1 MPKLQNAHI
10 SGTLD
15 YYGDQLGT
23 LERIRLK
30 ILETFALFGYTP
42 VEFPILQTADIFLER
57 SGEEIRRRMYVFN
70 DPGGRELCL
79 RPEMT
84 IPACRLFLQ
93 TLHQPGG
100 VARLSY
106 YGPAFR
112 YESPSK
118 GRYRQFSQAG
128 VECLGATDAE
138 AAEAEVVGLAVQ
150 CAHAVGVEQ
159 FRTKIGD
166 LSLVHAFLDG
176 LPIPE
181 RWRTR
186 LKRHFWRPQTFRKLL
201 EYILAEQAEP
211 LEHGELP
218 SPYHPLQDALTLL
231 GPERARLAVEEVLAL
246 VDIRHIGGRGAE
258 EIAARFVDRLSRQS
272 EDPVSSE
279 VIQLVEDFLSQQGEP
294 RRCLESLREF
304 ARTAGVALDAVL
316 DRAERRLRI
325 MEAYGVLPGD
335 MVLDMA
341 FRRGIAYYSGF
352 IFELHSESLGEAS
365 QLCGGG
371 RYDSLLRQLGAAA
384 DVPGVGFA
392 FGVDRLLLAL
402 ALQDQEERAPRP
414 GVAAVVAPVGN
425 VDAALSAR
433 VAQTLRQGGWQ
444 VRLEVSEHRPKNVL
458 RRAVREGV
466 PYVVF
471 VGEEETS
478 RGCVRVKNLEK
489 HQEFEVALEQ
499 LREFITENVFV
510 T

>member
-1 MPKLQNAHI
+1 
-10 SGTLD
+10 
-15 YYGDQLGT
+15 
-23 LERIRLK
+23 
-30 ILETFALFGYTP
+30 
-42 VEFPILQTADIFLER
+42 
-57 SGEEIRRRMYVFN
+57 
-70 DPGGRELCL
+70 
-79 RPEMT
+79 
-84 IPACRLFLQ
+84 
-93 TLHQPGG
+93 
-100 VARLSY
+100 
-106 YGPAFR
+106 
-112 YESPSK
+112 
-118 GRYRQFSQAG
+118 
-128 VECLGATDAE
+128 
-138 AAEAEVVGLAVQ
+138 
-150 CAHAVGVEQ
+150 
-159 FRTKIGD
+159 
-166 LSLVHAFLDG
+166 
-176 LPIPE
+176 
-181 RWRTR
+181 
-186 LKRHFWRPQTFRKLL
+186 
-201 EYILAEQAEP
+201 
-211 LEHGELP
+211 
-218 SPYHPLQDALTLL
+218 
-231 GPERARLAVEEVLAL
+231 
-246 VDIRHIGGRGAE
+246 
-258 EIAARFVDRLSRQS
+258 
-272 EDPVSSE
+272 
-279 VIQLVEDFLSQQGEP
+279 
-294 RRCLESLREF
+294 
-304 ARTAGVALDAVL
+304 
-316 DRAERRLRI
+316 